1 MNDSFDYSIT
11 ITKDK
16 FPHLFSMKKRDRDRM
31 IYNMFEIGYNCYFRD
46 PEGNNDIPDQL
57 YNMAQN
63 KELMEVLNKLTG
75 ISNNSSKKGEFA
87 ENIIANYIN
96 EHYLDC
102 NYIDQSQ
109 NPHCGDGWLITPTKT
124 IMIESKN
131 YQTNI
136 STDELEKMKRDMKEN
151 KINYGIFLSMQS
163 DLIGHKTLDF
173 TTFSDNNQKYF
184 IFIIGKFV
192 NNINLIDV
200 GIKFINSLDEK
211 TLINFDNNKVFE
223 NIKNDISELN
233 EIFKMSDNMI
243 KQVGESRN
251 NIHKIMV
258 NLEKNICEHAFKSQ
272 IIIDKIINSLNNQI
286 EKPVDS
292 NINMIFTKYKK
303 HKMFKLV
310 KKIVDNIS
318 ITNLVFKIEKNDII
332 ILQKNNIDIGFIK
345 VYRTK
350 VSLTFDRFEGVN
362 FVFKDIENN
371 DNFNIMKNVSMQF
384 N

>member
-272 IIIDKIINSLNNQI
+272 SIIDKIINSLNNQV

-345 VYRTK
+345 IYRTK